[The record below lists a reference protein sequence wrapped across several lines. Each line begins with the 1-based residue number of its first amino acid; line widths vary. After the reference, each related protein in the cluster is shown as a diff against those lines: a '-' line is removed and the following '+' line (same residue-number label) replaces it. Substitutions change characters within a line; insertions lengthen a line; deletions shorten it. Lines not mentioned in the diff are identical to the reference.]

1 MQISHAYSQ
10 GKITHWLNN
19 ELCVRLVRMSEAIAN
34 PDRQFAIKTASLP
47 MRE

>member
-1 MQISHAYSQ
+1 
-10 GKITHWLNN
+10 
-19 ELCVRLVRMSEAIAN
+19 MSEAIAN